1 MKYYVYHAYGLN
13 GELLYVGKGTGGRLR
28 HCNSGISS
36 NFELNKYYFENG
48 SDSIRVEIVKRFET
62 NEEALSYERFCILTL
77 KTLFN
82 NYSVIYCN
90 INSILTLSL
99 QNLLVVLVL
108 NPSIVTTSIYFLFK
122 YSNLYTTFL

>member
-48 SDSIRVEIVKRFET
+48 SDSVRVEIVKRFET

-77 KTLFN
+77 KPRLN
-82 NYSVIYCN
+82 LCYCLN
-90 INSILTLSL
+90 
-99 QNLLVVLVL
+99 NLLH
-108 NPSIVTTSIYFLFK
+108 TTTI
-122 YSNLYTTFL
+122 